1 MDFFSEKLSIE
12 MVTDKRIRKVILDIA
27 ERIKKNY
34 NPEKIILFGSYAY
47 GKPTRDSD
55 IDMLIVKETKK
66 RSMDRWFTLKK
77 LCQDPNRGIP
87 FSPLVFTPKEL
98 DYRLSLGDQF
108 IKDILG
114 KGQILYEREQ

>member
-1 MDFFSEKLSIE
+1 VDFFSEKLSIE

>member
-1 MDFFSEKLSIE
+1 
-12 MVTDKRIRKVILDIA
+12 MVTNKKIRKIILDIV
-27 ERIKKNY
+27 EKIKRNY

-55 IDMLIVKETKK
+55 IDMLVIKRTKK

-87 FSPLVFTPKEL
+87 FTPLVLTPREL
-98 DYRLSLGDQF
+98 KYRLSLGDHF
-108 IKDILG
+108 FKEILERG
-114 KGQILYEREQ
+114 ELLYQRE

>member
-1 MDFFSEKLSIE
+1 
-12 MVTDKRIRKVILDIA
+12 MVTNKRIRKVILDIA
-27 ERIKKNY
+27 DKIKKNY

-114 KGQILYEREQ
+114 KGQILYERK

>member
-1 MDFFSEKLSIE
+1 
-12 MVTDKRIRKVILDIA
+12 MVTNKKIRKIILDIV
-27 ERIKKNY
+27 EKIKRNY

-114 KGQILYEREQ
+114 KGQILYERE

>member
-1 MDFFSEKLSIE
+1 VDFFSEKLSIE

-34 NPEKIILFGSYAY
+34 NPDKIILFGSYAY

-114 KGQILYEREQ
+114 KGQILYERE

>member
-34 NPEKIILFGSYAY
+34 NPDKIILFGSYAY

-114 KGQILYEREQ
+114 KGQILYERE

>member
-1 MDFFSEKLSIE
+1 ME
-12 MVTDKRIRKVILDIA
+12 MTRKKKIGGMILDIA
-27 ERIKKNY
+27 KKIKTNY
-34 NPEKIILFGSYAY
+34 KPEKIILFGSYAY

-55 IDMLIVKETKK
+55 IDMLIVKKTKK
-66 RSMDRWFTLKK
+66 KSMDRWFTLKK

-114 KGQILYEREQ
+114 KGQILYEKK

>member
-34 NPEKIILFGSYAY
+34 NPDKIILFGSYAY

-108 IKDILG
+108 IEEILE
-114 KGQILYEREQ
+114 KGQILYERE